1 MEIKS
6 RISSAIQP
14 KVSTENTE
22 TKNPAVQAGVAN
34 IRDGFETNATANST
48 NTASPSKLN
57 FVKQQMT
64 NFMSSNSPGSSTDS
78 IFSVM
83 MEYQKIMNKEAR
95 EEKKLDRDSKN
106 LELASKQSKFSS
118 DAEIGS
124 AKGSPDMY
132 QVVNQEAS
140 TEFFIGQAGRIS
152 KGDHQKDIDTMK
164 SALDELKK
172 SATDIKEEILQKSP
186 DKDNVNKRYEMLIS
200 WISSRKDDD

>member
-22 TKNPAVQAGVAN
+22 TKNTSVQSGVAN
-34 IRDGFETNATANST
+34 AKDSFESAAANTINLGTSE
-48 NTASPSKLN
+48 SLSSLG

-64 NFMSSNSPGSSTDS
+64 NFMSSNSPNDS

-83 MEYQKIMNKEAR
+83 MEYQKLMNKEAR
-95 EEKKLDRDSKN
+95 EDQKLSRDSEN
-106 LELASKQSKFSS
+106 NRLSPNQSKLFS
-118 DAEIGS
+118 DAEISS
-124 AKGSPDMY
+124 AKGSRDMY
-132 QVVNQEAS
+132 QVVDQEAS
-140 TEFFIGQAGRIS
+140 MEFFIGQAGRLT

-164 SALDELKK
+164 SALDELRK
-172 SATDIKEEILQKSP
+172 SATDLKEEILQKSS
-186 DKDNVNKRYEMLIS
+186 DKDNINKRYDVLIS